1 MSHTLEF
8 DVRNLVLGT
17 WIYRGEEYDK
27 PLTAAET
34 SSLAAITAAIKAL
47 RTNKEHTMDVV
58 AVRCRGEVA
67 RHLTA
72 GRTSPGLTC
81 RDAANDRLL
90 LWRHDA
96 GLLLFLLHLKQTSN
110 ELYAIARK
118 IFLAMAQEQLA

>member
-72 GRTSPGLTC
+72 GRTRPDLSRCCERPP
-81 RDAANDRLL
+81 A
-90 LWRHDA
+90 
-96 GLLLFLLHLKQTSN
+96 S
-110 ELYAIARK
+110 
-118 IFLAMAQEQLA
+118 LAPRRRSTALPPAPQADE